1 MTVAQMFLHEFEQES
16 KTTHKFLDR
25 TPEDK
30 LTWRP
35 HEKSMTAGQL
45 ALHIAAAMGSIAE
58 IAEKNN
64 VPMPDFNKPF
74 AQPASKA
81 EIMAAFEKSVA
92 TVKRILPTF
101 TDAAMQE
108 TWRFLKDG
116 KPVMEMP
123 RQAFLRSI
131 LLNHFY
137 HHRGQYGVYLR
148 LMGAQV
154 PSSYGPSGDE
164 GPGR

>member
-45 ALHIAAAMGSIAE
+45 ALHIASAMGSIAE
-58 IAEKNN
+58 IAQQNN

-74 AQPASKA
+74 SQPQNKA
-81 EIMAAFEKSVA
+81 EIMSAFEKSVA
-92 TVKRILPTF
+92 TVKRILPTI

-108 TWRFLKDG
+108 TWRFVKDG
-116 KPVMEMP
+116 KPIMEMP

-131 LLNHFY
+131 LLNHIY

-164 GPGR
+164 APGR

>member
-1 MTVAQMFLHEFEQES
+1 MTVAQMFLNEFEYES

-30 LTWRP
+30 LAWRP

-58 IAEKNN
+58 LAQKND
-64 VPMPDFNKPF
+64 VPMPDFGKPF
-74 AQPASKA
+74 AQPQNKG

-101 TDAAMQE
+101 SDAAMQE
-108 TWRFLKDG
+108 TWRFIKDG
-116 KPVMEMP
+116 KPVME
-123 RQAFLRSI
+123 
-131 LLNHFY
+131 
-137 HHRGQYGVYLR
+137 
-148 LMGAQV
+148 
-154 PSSYGPSGDE
+154 
-164 GPGR
+164 